1 MRTQQPHTWAS
12 IPESQN
18 FERQWFPCDHGGTRY
33 HSKDTKQPKC
43 RRTDE
48 WIRKMGVHR
57 REATSLSHKEAEHN
71 AISSLREESRDD
83 HTKEVRDT
91 GRYISV

>member
-1 MRTQQPHTWAS
+1 MPGHPSR
-12 IPESQN
+12 ESQN
-18 FERQWFPCDHGGTRY
+18 FERQRFPCDRGGTRY
-33 HSKDTKQPKC
+33 HSKDMEQPKC

-57 REATSLSHKEAEHN
+57 RKATSLSHKEAEHN

-91 GRYISV
+91 GRDISI